1 MRARLAD
8 QGAPR
13 ARQGQQGGAY
23 TIARTTR
30 ATAVLDAGTSR
41 PSMARMVS
49 PACRPARSATD
60 AAATSG
66 TCRRPALFSFSS
78 SRLHCC

>member
-1 MRARLAD
+1 M
-8 QGAPR
+8 
-13 ARQGQQGGAY
+13 
-23 TIARTTR
+23 ARTTR

-49 PACRPARSATD
+49 PACRPAWAATD

-66 TCRRPALFSFSS
+66 TCTRAPLPQVPAPLAAGAAVLQQSLLANMP
-78 SRLHCC
+78 RQAYR